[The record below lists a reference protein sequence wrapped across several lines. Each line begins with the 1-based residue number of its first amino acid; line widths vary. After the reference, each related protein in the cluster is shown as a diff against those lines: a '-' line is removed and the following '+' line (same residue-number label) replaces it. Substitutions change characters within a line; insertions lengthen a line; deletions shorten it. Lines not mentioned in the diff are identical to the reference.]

1 MVDDPE
7 TCQLGSLTAHRLGF
21 GTMQLPGPGVWGPP
35 VDHEGALTVLRRAVN
50 LGVDL
55 FDTADSYGP
64 HVAEELIREAL
75 HPYPASL
82 RIATKAGLTRSGPGE
97 WASCGRPDYLR
108 GQCEGSLARLGVDR
122 IDLFQLHRIDPA
134 VPADDQFGTLKELRD
149 EGKVAEVGLSEV
161 SVDQIEAARRIV
173 PVVSVQN
180 QYSMAYRQADDV
192 VDYCERNGIG
202 FIPWAPL
209 ASGRLSRPG
218 GPLEQVAGQVGATVT
233 QVCLAWLLRRS
244 PVMVPI
250 PGTASVAHLQENCAA
265 AGLALTDE
273 QYDELSDS
281 RRPLRRWALSG

>member
-1 MVDDPE
+1 
-7 TCQLGSLTAHRLGF
+7 
-21 GTMQLPGPGVWGPP
+21 
-35 VDHEGALTVLRRAVN
+35 
-50 LGVDL
+50 
-55 FDTADSYGP
+55 
-64 HVAEELIREAL
+64 
-75 HPYPASL
+75 
-82 RIATKAGLTRSGPGE
+82 
-97 WASCGRPDYLR
+97 
-108 GQCEGSLARLGVDR
+108 
-122 IDLFQLHRIDPA
+122 
-134 VPADDQFGTLKELRD
+134 
-149 EGKVAEVGLSEV
+149 
-161 SVDQIEAARRIV
+161 
-173 PVVSVQN
+173 VVSVQN
-180 QYSMAYRQADDV
+180 QYSMAHRQADDV

-273 QYDELSDS
+273 QYDELSGS